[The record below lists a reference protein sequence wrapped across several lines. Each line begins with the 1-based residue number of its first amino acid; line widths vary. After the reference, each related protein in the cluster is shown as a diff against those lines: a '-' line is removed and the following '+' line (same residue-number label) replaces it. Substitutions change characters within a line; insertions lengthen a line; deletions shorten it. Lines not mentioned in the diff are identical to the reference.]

1 MNDENKSSTS
11 DMDFGNPKNESILWI
26 KSRIKLMAN
35 PRFFGA
41 LLLVCLVAWASLAT
55 RQVRALQEQ
64 RALSNER
71 VKLIQAQQDLLIPSE
86 VLYYDWNIMSEPLAE
101 ARLESY
107 ASLGLESY
115 LPYRNLRT
123 SGYGSGL
130 SSGNEIPTNMGEYSN
145 SHLEHW
151 WLNRVP
157 QLCRYL
163 AESIDKEQGLGLY
176 LKQHPEEFNLYLRP
190 LLIRLLDSY
199 HYHICVTACDV
210 LLAMGDRSDELLEI
224 LQLSAINRYSSAMET
239 PKIIEKYGLDLELE
253 KKTSYEQYEAAWKR
267 THEIV
272 KELKKKYPIQ
282 YNTVIQDWDGFCS
295 EGKLD
300 LQFPQR

>member
-1 MNDENKSSTS
+1 MSDENSRKGLEE
-11 DMDFGNPKNESILWI
+11 MYFGNPKNESILWI
-26 KSRIKLMAN
+26 KNRIKLMAN

-55 RQVRALQEQ
+55 RRVRVLQEQ

-71 VKLIQAQQDLLIPSE
+71 IKLIQVQQDLMVPSE
-86 VLYYDWNIMSEPLAE
+86 VLYYDWDIMFRPLAE

-107 ASLGLESY
+107 ASLGLDSY

-123 SGYGSGL
+123 SGYCDGTRGTGIEMPTSLGL
-130 SSGNEIPTNMGEYSN
+130 TGYMN
-145 SHLEHW
+145 SELEHW
-151 WLNRVP
+151 WLNRIPDV
-157 QLCRYL
+157 CRDL
-163 AESIDKEQGLGLY
+163 AESINKEQGLGLY

-224 LQLSAINRYSSAMET
+224 LQQSAINRYSSAMET
-239 PKIIEKYGLDLELE
+239 PEIIEKYGLDLEVVE
-253 KKTSYEQYEAAWKR
+253 ADKT
-267 THEIV
+267 T
-272 KELKKKYPIQ
+272 
-282 YNTVIQDWDGFCS
+282 
-295 EGKLD
+295 
-300 LQFPQR
+300 